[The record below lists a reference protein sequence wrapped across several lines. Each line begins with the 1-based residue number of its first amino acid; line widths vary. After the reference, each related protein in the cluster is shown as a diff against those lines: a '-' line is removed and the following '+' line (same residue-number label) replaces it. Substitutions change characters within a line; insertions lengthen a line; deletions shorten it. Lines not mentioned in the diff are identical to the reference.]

1 MRWGKIL
8 ENSSSLRK
16 VAKKAKAKNFQG

>member
-1 MRWGKIL
+1 MGQGRIL

-16 VAKKAKAKNFQG
+16 VAKKAKTKNFQG

>member
-1 MRWGKIL
+1 MGQGKIL

-16 VAKKAKAKNFQG
+16 VAKKEKAKNFQG

>member
-1 MRWGKIL
+1 MGQGKIL

-16 VAKKAKAKNFQG
+16 VSKKEKAKNFQG

>member
-1 MRWGKIL
+1 MGRGKIL